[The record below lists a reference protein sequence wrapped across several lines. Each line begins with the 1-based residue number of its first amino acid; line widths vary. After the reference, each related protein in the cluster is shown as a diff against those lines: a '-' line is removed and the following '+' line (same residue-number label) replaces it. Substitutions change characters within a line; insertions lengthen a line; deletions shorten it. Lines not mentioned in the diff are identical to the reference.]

1 MQTSHKNRT
10 VRVMV
15 RIHVAARALQFVPHY
30 FVRPCNVSCGVD
42 PADERTGAGARGV
55 HGQVL
60 RHGPPAERGGG
71 LGAREGGSE
80 FKGGGV
86 TVPKRSSLLSQWCG
100 VDVVADASAVPL
112 MSHTACS

>member
-1 MQTSHKNRT
+1 
-10 VRVMV
+10 MV
-15 RIHVAARALQFVPHY
+15 RIRAQGRGLQFVPYY

-42 PADERTGAGARGV
+42 PGDEWTGAGARGV

-71 LGAREGGSE
+71 LGAREGGIE

-100 VDVVADASAVPL
+100 VDAVADTSAVSL
-112 MSHTACS
+112 MSHTACSRVSVLAQV